1 MTKFLFAQTSR
12 FLGKIIFF
20 SLFFRFM
27 RQMTTEKLFD
37 EGKYMVIYLQPETV
51 KMEER
56 QFFLWTLEEM
66 AKVKV
71 SGVEGV
77 SEDI

>member
-1 MTKFLFAQTSR
+1 
-12 FLGKIIFF
+12 
-20 SLFFRFM
+20 
-27 RQMTTEKLFD
+27 MTTEKLFD

-71 SGVEGV
+71 SGV
-77 SEDI
+77 

>member
-1 MTKFLFAQTSR
+1 
-12 FLGKIIFF
+12 
-20 SLFFRFM
+20 
-27 RQMTTEKLFD
+27 MTTEKLFD

-71 SGVEGV
+71 SGVEGM
-77 SEDI
+77 SEDGREAVLPLDPGGNG

>member
-1 MTKFLFAQTSR
+1 
-12 FLGKIIFF
+12 
-20 SLFFRFM
+20 
-27 RQMTTEKLFD
+27 MTTEKLFD

-71 SGVEGV
+71 SGVEGI
-77 SEDI
+77 SEDGRKAVLPLDPRGTG